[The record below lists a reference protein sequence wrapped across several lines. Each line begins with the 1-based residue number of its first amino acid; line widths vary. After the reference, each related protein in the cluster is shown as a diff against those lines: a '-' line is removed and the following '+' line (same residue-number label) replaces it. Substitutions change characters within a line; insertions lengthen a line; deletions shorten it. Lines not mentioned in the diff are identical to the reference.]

1 MFGFLKKQAG
11 DEISKMTN
19 NFATLFEPI
28 KIKNLEIKN
37 RYSMAPMGPIGFVDN
52 NGAFTQEGVDYYVER
67 AKGGTGLLITGICNA
82 DHEIEKTIRPMIPC
96 PTMNPS
102 AFIMTGSIMTER
114 VHAYNAK
121 IFLQLTAGFGRAGL
135 PHVIKT
141 ALAPS
146 QIDNRWNSEI
156 HHRPMTVEEI
166 NRMIQKF
173 AESAAIAK
181 QAGFDG
187 VEVHAVHEGY
197 LLDQFSMTLY
207 NKRTDKYGGNLENRL
222 RFASEIVQAIK
233 AICGENFPVSLR
245 FSLKSFVKGIRQG
258 ALPGEEF
265 KEMGRDIEEGLEAAK
280 MLVEAGYDALNV
292 DAGTYDSWYWNHPP
306 MYFEEG
312 MYLPFSKLVK
322 DAVDVPVIVAG
333 RMDNPEL
340 AARAIEEGLTDIIGL
355 GRPLL
360 ADAHLPNKVRTG
372 KIESIRPC
380 LSCHDGCMGR
390 IAQALPLSCAVNP
403 SCGREVSYAIEP
415 SHQKKKVAIV
425 GGGIAGMEAARVS
438 ALRGHNVA
446 IYEKNERLGGVVI
459 PGGMPS
465 FKKDDHALIRW
476 YEQELAK
483 LDVKVNYST
492 EATADFLLQENADT
506 VIIATGSKPILLNL
520 PGKELNNVVTAEEI
534 LLNESLAGNSIAVV
548 GGGLVGC
555 EAALWLAQKGKK
567 VTVIEAS
574 SDICGGPHGIPFMN
588 YDMLKDLLAYHNVEV
603 MKNSLVSEVTEQ
615 GVNVKT
621 TDGTLNIPADT
632 IILSVGYTSENK
644 LYKELEL
651 EVEDLYLLGDAKRVK
666 NIMYAIWDAY
676 EVARQI

>member
-1 MFGFLKKQAG
+1 
-11 DEISKMTN
+11 MTQK
-19 NFATLFEPI
+19 FAKLFEPI
-28 KIKNLEIKN
+28 RIKNVEIKN

-67 AKGGTGLLITGICNA
+67 AKGGTGLIITGICNV
-82 DHEIEKTIRPMIPC
+82 DTEVEKTIRPMIPC

-102 AFIMTGSIMTER
+102 AFLMTGSMMTER

-135 PHVIKT
+135 PHVIQT
-141 ALAPS
+141 AIAPS
-146 QIDNRWNSEI
+146 EISNRWDPNI
-156 HHRPMTVEEI
+156 QHRPMTVEEI
-166 NRMIQKF
+166 TKIIQKF
-173 AESAAIAK
+173 GESAAIAK

-197 LLDQFSMTLY
+197 LLDQFTMTLY

-222 RFASEIVQAIK
+222 RFASEIVKAIK
-233 AICGENFPVSLR
+233 AACGEDYPVSLR
-245 FSLKSFVKGIRQG
+245 YSVKGFVKGIRQG

-265 KEMGRDIEEGLEAAK
+265 EELGRDIEEGIEAAK
-280 MLVEAGYDALNV
+280 MLVAAGYDALNV

-322 DAVDVPVIVAG
+322 EAVTVPVIVAG

-372 KIESIRPC
+372 KVESIRPC

-390 IAQALPLSCAVNP
+390 IASALPLSCAVNP
-403 SCGREVSYAIEP
+403 ACGREVSYAIEP
-415 SHQKKKVAIV
+415 SHKQKKVIIV
-425 GGGIAGMEAARVS
+425 GGGVAGMETARVS
-438 ALRGHNVA
+438 ALRGHDVT
-446 IYEKNERLGGVVI
+446 IYEKNDQLGGVVI

-483 LDVKVNYST
+483 LDVKINLQT
-492 EATADFLLQENADT
+492 EVTKEFIIHENADT

-520 PGKELNNVVTAEEI
+520 PGNEHNHVVTAEEV
-534 LLNESLAGNSIAVV
+534 LLNESLAGESMAVI

-555 EAALWLAQKGKK
+555 EAALWLAQKGKQ
-567 VTVIEAS
+567 VTIIEAS
-574 SDICGGPHGIPFMN
+574 NDICGGPHGIPFMN
-588 YDMLKDLLAYHNVEV
+588 YDMLKDLLAYHNVKIL
-603 MKNSLVSEVTEQ
+603 KNSLVTEVTEQ
-615 GVNVKT
+615 GVKASSKEGILDVT
-621 TDGTLNIPADT
+621 ADT
-632 IILSVGYTSENK
+632 VILSVGYTSENQ
-644 LYKELEL
+644 LYKELEND
-651 EVEDLYLLGDAKRVK
+651 VEELYLLGDAKRVK